1 MALIVCPECGRKN
14 VSDSAEACPECGYG
28 IRRHFA
34 DAKTHSKM
42 VESDKTTVDAIQK
55 ETSNNKRV
63 RVRVVARDNGEPQN
77 DYSQKKEIE
86 LQRLKN
92 ILTRDSKL
100 LIVWAIVAALLLTI
114 AIMSFAAEF
123 VGGGVL
129 FLILCAIAGF
139 IFSFYYSER
148 QQAEKNI
155 EVASNDY
162 ELYEKKRQ
170 ETRERFEQLKA
181 ENQMRRQEEEKKQA
195 ELRKEKLGVNLTC
208 PACGSSD
215 IVKITSANRMGSI
228 MVLGLASGKIGKQY
242 RCHDCKHMW

>member
-1 MALIVCPECGRKN
+1 MALAVK
-14 VSDSAEACPECGYG
+14 S
-28 IRRHFA
+28 
-34 DAKTHSKM
+34 
-42 VESDKTTVDAIQK
+42 
-55 ETSNNKRV
+55 
-63 RVRVVARDNGEPQN
+63 
-77 DYSQKKEIE
+77 
-86 LQRLKN
+86 
-92 ILTRDSKL
+92 
-100 LIVWAIVAALLLTI
+100 
-114 AIMSFAAEF
+114 
-123 VGGGVL
+123 VGGGVFFLVL
-129 FLILCAIAGF
+129 FAIAVF
-139 IFSFYYSER
+139 IVAFYHSEK
-148 QQAEKNI
+148 QETENSI
-155 EVASNDY
+155 ESASNDF

>member
-28 IRRHFA
+28 VRRHFA
-34 DAKTHSKM
+34 DVNKRSVM
-42 VESDKTTVDAIQK
+42 VESNRSTIDNMQK
-55 ETSNNKRV
+55 EVSNNKRV
-63 RVRVVARDNGEPQN
+63 RVKAVAKNNEKPQN
-77 DYSQKKEIE
+77 DISQKQELEI
-86 LQRLKN
+86 QRLN
-92 ILTRDSKL
+92 QILDRDSKKLKAWAIAAAL
-100 LIVWAIVAALLLTI
+100 LMNIAIVALAVK
-114 AIMSFAAEF
+114 SV
-123 VGGGVL
+123 VGGVFFLVL
-129 FLILCAIAGF
+129 FAIAVF
-139 IFSFYYSER
+139 IVAFYHSEK
-148 QQAEKNI
+148 QETENSI
-155 EVASNDY
+155 ESASNDF